1 MLYVRIIVG
10 IALLLMAAFGP
21 GIGLRRVIHPK
32 VDRGATG
39 QGHAVGAGT
48 PGPGGVRNPDQKLAA
63 VLILRILAAMLGLW
77 LLFFS
82 IVQLLHGHGRLPR

>member
-21 GIGLRRVIHPK
+21 GIGIRPAARRR
-32 VDRGATG
+32 RGADAIGQANADPARTG
-39 QGHAVGAGT
+39 A
-48 PGPGGVRNPDQKLAA
+48 RDQKMAA
-63 VLILRILAAMLGLW
+63 VLILRVLAAMLGFW

-82 IVQLLHGHGRLPR
+82 IAQLLHHPAHL

>member
-1 MLYVRIIVG
+1 MLYVRIIIS

-21 GIGLRRVIHPK
+21 GIGLRPATSPTVDKAHAGHDH
-32 VDRGATG
+32 VDRRRT
-39 QGHAVGAGT
+39 T
-48 PGPGGVRNPDQKLAA
+48 

-82 IVQLLHGHGRLPR
+82 VAQLLHGHRHLPPPTAQSLR

>member
-21 GIGLRRVIHPK
+21 GIGLRRVTIRRWIAVPR
-32 VDRGATG
+32 VRAMQLVRARPARRRGIQT
-39 QGHAVGAGT
+39 
-48 PGPGGVRNPDQKLAA
+48 RSAA

-82 IVQLLHGHGRLPR
+82 IVQLLHGHGHLPR

>member
-21 GIGLRRVIHPK
+21 GIGIRPAARQR
-32 VDRGATG
+32 RGADAIG
-39 QGHAVGAGT
+39 QGNANAARTGA
-48 PGPGGVRNPDQKLAA
+48 RDQKMAA
-63 VLILRILAAMLGLW
+63 VLILRILAAMLGFW

-82 IVQLLHGHGRLPR
+82 IAQLLHKPGHL

>member
-21 GIGLRRVIHPK
+21 GIGVRPATHQRH
-32 VDRGATG
+32 GADAIGQANADHTRTG
-39 QGHAVGAGT
+39 G
-48 PGPGGVRNPDQKLAA
+48 RDQKMAA
-63 VLILRILAAMLGLW
+63 VLILRILAAMLGFW

-82 IVQLLHGHGRLPR
+82 IAQLLHHPAHP

>member
-10 IALLLMAAFGP
+10 IALLCMAAFGP
-21 GIGLRRVIHPK
+21 GIGIRPAARQRH
-32 VDRGATG
+32 GADAIGQANADHTRTG
-39 QGHAVGAGT
+39 T
-48 PGPGGVRNPDQKLAA
+48 RDQKIAA

-82 IVQLLHGHGRLPR
+82 ITQALHGTHP